1 MIGVIASPKLSAAPS
16 TNEVMVA
23 YVEVDIQMLVW
34 KVTLLM
40 TAVTV

>member
-16 TNEVMVA
+16 T
-23 YVEVDIQMLVW
+23 VEVIVPYGDVDNQMLVW
-34 KVTLLM
+34 KVIPLM